1 MDNILAFIMGATT
14 EETLV
19 RFFLFLLVL
28 SGIFD
33 WIGELVAMVTLFL
46 LFLSPTFRCAV
57 CHPCSTVYYGVRDLV
72 YYFLHREYNNLKT
85 GEIVCFCGM
94 F

>member
-28 SGIFD
+28 SGTFD
-33 WIGELVAMVTLFL
+33 WIGELLGGA
-46 LFLSPTFRCAV
+46 R
-57 CHPCSTVYYGVRDLV
+57 
-72 YYFLHREYNNLKT
+72 K
-85 GEIVCFCGM
+85 
-94 F
+94 

>member
-19 RFFLFLLVL
+19 RFLLFLLVL

-33 WIGELVAMVTLFL
+33 WIGELLGGA
-46 LFLSPTFRCAV
+46 R
-57 CHPCSTVYYGVRDLV
+57 
-72 YYFLHREYNNLKT
+72 K
-85 GEIVCFCGM
+85 
-94 F
+94 